1 MWHSIVELLQGL
13 GKRRA
18 RVTCARKNTKG
29 MCKKGHV
36 YVDASLVN
44 SVVYIVAQDEM
55 EEIRRKSE
63 SLDAMRR
70 FFISLMNTEKG
81 RKMFTIVSE
90 TWNPVTG
97 CLHDCI
103 YCWAR
108 KLALT
113 KLRHTPRYREGFKPR
128 LNPEEFKK
136 RFKGGVVFVSDMGD
150 LWGEWVPDEWIRRVL
165 DHIRRFPNTW
175 FLFLT
180 KNPQRYHDFIDEIPP
195 NAILG
200 ATIETNR
207 DYYYQEGYTPR
218 ISRAPLPSRR
228 YRAMRD
234 LDWPLKFISIEPILD
249 FDLDVF
255 TKWIEEINP
264 FMVYIG
270 YDNYNNKL
278 PEPPLAKTR
287 ELIKRLED
295 FTLVIRKT
303 IRPAWN
309 ETLDKYTITSRGR
322 SGGTAEAKTVKESVA
337 GTL

>member
-1 MWHSIVELLQGL
+1 MS
-13 GKRRA
+13 KRKTK
-18 RVTCARKNTKG
+18 VTCARKG
-29 MCKKGHV
+29 SGGVCKKGHV
-36 YVDASLVN
+36 YVDASLVD
-44 SVVYIVAQDEM
+44 STVYIVARKEM
-55 EEIRRKSE
+55 EELKRKSE

-97 CLHDCI
+97 CQHDCI

-108 KLALT
+108 RLALT
-113 KLRHTPRYREGFKPR
+113 KLRHTQRYREGFKSR
-128 LNPEEFKK
+128 INPEEFRK

-150 LWGEWVPDEWIRRVL
+150 LWGEWVPDDWIRRVL
-165 DHIRRFPNTW
+165 NHIKRFSDTW

-180 KNPQRYHDFIDEIPP
+180 KNPQRYHDFLDEIPP

-200 ATIETNR
+200 ASIETNR
-207 DYYYQEGYTPR
+207 DYYYQEGHIPR

-228 YRAMRD
+228 YRAMKE

-249 FDLDVF
+249 FDLEVF
-255 TKWIEEINP
+255 TRWIEEINP

-270 YDNYNNKL
+270 YDNYSHKL

-309 ETLDKYTITSRGR
+309 ETPGR
-322 SGGTAEAKTVKESVA
+322 YTAEVKKLGKTGKTEKA
-337 GTL
+337 AEQAATAIRGIHTT